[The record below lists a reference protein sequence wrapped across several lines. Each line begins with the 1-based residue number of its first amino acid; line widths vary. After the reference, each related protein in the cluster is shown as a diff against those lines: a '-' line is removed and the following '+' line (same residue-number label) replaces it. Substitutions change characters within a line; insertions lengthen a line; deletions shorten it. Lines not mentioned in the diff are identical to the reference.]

1 LRLFE
6 VSRTKVR
13 AAVVGLKRQTIVS
26 AVGLLTL
33 VGCGFG
39 PGAYGQAI
47 AYIPVPGFI
56 PTGSTLTVTPAV
68 SPDRRYVR
76 LTVSPFFN
84 TLNGFQNFTTQLGA
98 VGGGGGGALA
108 GMNGLI
114 GQGAGGAVGNGLGQG
129 TMAGQ
134 SDYPLAGPY
143 SLGGEIGAADPFALE
158 SASEP
163 AESPRFDSELGV
175 ATDQAATS
183 DVAPAVSQTGRKNG
197 RTAAKSS
204 SSARKSIPKPAQK
217 SGSGSRRRSYVRSI
231 DPFVNFE

>member
-1 LRLFE
+1 M
-6 VSRTKVR
+6 
-13 AAVVGLKRQTIVS
+13 VGLKRQTIVS

-33 VGCGFG
+33 MGCGLG
-39 PGAYGQAI
+39 SRTYGQAI

-56 PTGSTLTVTPAV
+56 PTGSTMTVTPVV

-84 TLNGFQNFTTQLGA
+84 TLNGFQNFTSQLGA
-98 VGGGGGGALA
+98 VGGGGAGALA

-129 TMAGQ
+129 TLAGQ

-143 SLGGEIGAADPFALE
+143 SLGGDIGAADPFTLE
-158 SASEP
+158 GASEP

-175 ATDQAATS
+175 ATDQVATS
-183 DVAPAVSQTGRKNG
+183 DVAPAVARTGRKNA

-204 SSARKSIPKPAQK
+204 KSARKSVQKPAQK
-217 SGSGSRRRSYVRSI
+217 SGSGSRRRSYVRSN
-231 DPFVNFE
+231 DPFFDFE